1 MSWEQRKEKE
11 QKKMNLEIKECD
23 VLILLLFI

>member
-11 QKKMNLEIKECD
+11 QKKMNLEIKGCG